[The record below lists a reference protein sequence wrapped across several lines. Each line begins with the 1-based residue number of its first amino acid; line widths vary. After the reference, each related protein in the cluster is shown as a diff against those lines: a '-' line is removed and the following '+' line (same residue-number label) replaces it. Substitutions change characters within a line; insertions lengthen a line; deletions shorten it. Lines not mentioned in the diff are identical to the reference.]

1 MGVNISTDRVPW
13 NASDSFTPSLTE
25 QNARK
30 WHALRCKAFNFFL
43 KILTTP
49 HGMQDLSSLPGIRP
63 SPSAV
68 EVQSLNHWT
77 AGEVRFKTSF

>member
-1 MGVNISTDRVPW
+1 MLENGMRYDVKHLI
-13 NASDSFTPSLTE
+13 F
-25 QNARK
+25 
-30 WHALRCKAFNFFL
+30 FFL
-43 KILTTP
+43 ILTTP

-77 AGEVRFKTSF
+77 AGEVRFKTNLLK